1 MSSGARPPVKHL
13 PFDTGSRLS
22 PVAASDRIRLPFHE
36 FRKFILRA
44 LMATR
49 AKSGQGG
56 RGMDSPDS
64 SREAASV

>member
-1 MSSGARPPVKHL
+1 MSL
-13 PFDTGSRLS
+13 PG
-22 PVAASDRIRLPFHE
+22 DRIRLPFHE

-64 SREAASV
+64 SRKAASV